1 MLYDVYQAQAMCL
14 APSRRLAR
22 SAARMLEDFGQA
34 PAALGLRRA
43 AAWCDSFGHLAT
55 THEHPEFGIHTVT
68 VAGRPQLVVEEVTGA
83 TPFARLL
90 HFAKPGLRGA
100 PQPRVLIVA
109 PMSGHFATL
118 LRGTVRTMLAEHDVW
133 ITDWA
138 NARDVPLAAGRFE
151 LDDFTDHVMRF
162 LGVLG
167 PRAHVLA
174 VCQPAPAVLAAAA
187 LMAEDGHRAAPASI
201 TLMAGPIDTRV
212 HPTPVNTLAEEHSL
226 DWFERQM
233 ITTVPWPHEGVGRRV
248 YPGFLQ
254 LGAFMS
260 MHLDRHMAAQMG
272 QFRALVRG
280 DHDSAA
286 AHRRFYDEYL
296 AVMDLPAAFYLGTVR
311 SVFQEHHL
319 ATGTMTHRFR
329 AVDPAAI
336 EKTRLLTIEG
346 ELDDICAPGQTLAA
360 HALCRNLP
368 ASMKQH
374 YVQPGVGHYGV
385 FNGRR
390 WSQEIYPLVRETIA
404 QAN

>member
-1 MLYDVYQAQAMCL
+1 M
-14 APSRRLAR
+14 
-22 SAARMLEDFGQA
+22 
-34 PAALGLRRA
+34 
-43 AAWCDSFGHLAT
+43 
-55 THEHPEFGIHTVT
+55 
-68 VAGRPQLVVEEVTGA
+68 
-83 TPFARLL
+83 
-90 HFAKPGLRGA
+90 
-100 PQPRVLIVA
+100 
-109 PMSGHFATL
+109 
-118 LRGTVRTMLAEHDVW
+118 
-133 ITDWA
+133 
-138 NARDVPLAAGRFE
+138 
-151 LDDFTDHVMRF
+151 
-162 LGVLG
+162 
-167 PRAHVLA
+167 
-174 VCQPAPAVLAAAA
+174 
-187 LMAEDGHRAAPASI
+187 
-201 TLMAGPIDTRV
+201 TLMAGPIDTRAN
-212 HPTPVNTLAEEHSL
+212 PTPVNTLAREHSL

-260 MHLDRHMAAQMG
+260 MHLDRHMAAQMD
-272 QFRALVRG
+272 QFRALVHG

-319 ATGTMTHRFR
+319 ATGAMTHRFR
-329 AVDPAAI
+329 TVDPGAI

-346 ELDDICAPGQTLAA
+346 EQDDICAPGQTLAA

-390 WSQEIYPLVRETIA
+390 WSQHIYPLVRETIA
-404 QAN
+404 QAR